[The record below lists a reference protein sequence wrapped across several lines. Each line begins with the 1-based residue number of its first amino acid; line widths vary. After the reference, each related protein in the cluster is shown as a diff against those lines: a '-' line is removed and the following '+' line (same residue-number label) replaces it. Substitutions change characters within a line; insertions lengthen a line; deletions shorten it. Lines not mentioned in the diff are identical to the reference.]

1 MVREINERPKP
12 LAIYHF
18 SESDRNIKYVKNNT
32 SSGAYVT
39 NETIMQIANKF
50 LPFGGVGG
58 SGYGRMHGKHGFIAM
73 SNPKSL
79 ALLSSMDTFPTNRR
93 YPPFTEDKKSFLRK
107 LMKVAFITTG
117 QIGRCIAI
125 TLLIIV
131 TIVLCVVLIPRG

>member
-1 MVREINERPKP
+1 M
-12 LAIYHF
+12 
-18 SESDRNIKYVKNNT
+18 
-32 SSGAYVT
+32 T